1 MYSRLFFFFFFF
13 FTFILVRVYHA
24 EKKISCVCCKLSCV
38 VGNAK
43 YSENKIRVKYQIKN
57 LQIKLLSY
65 VSFHKISNKFLSI
78 KNINIHYL
86 ANMNIYLNEH
96 CLTLILTCERL
107 DKHPYTYSTMENKRF
122 RIYISKYK
130 RLHSGSCIYMN

>member
-65 VSFHKISNKFLSI
+65 ISFHKISNKFLSI
-78 KNINIHYL
+78 KNINIHYS
-86 ANMNIYLNEH
+86 ANMNIYLNEN

-107 DKHPYTYSTMENKRF
+107 DLTKGSVYIFQNINVCIRVHVYT
-122 RIYISKYK
+122 
-130 RLHSGSCIYMN
+130 